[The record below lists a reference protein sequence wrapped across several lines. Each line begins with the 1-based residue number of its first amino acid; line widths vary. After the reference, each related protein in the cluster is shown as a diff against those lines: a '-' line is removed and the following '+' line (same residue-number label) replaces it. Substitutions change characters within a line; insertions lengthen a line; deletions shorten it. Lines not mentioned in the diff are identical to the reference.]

1 MLSPIYSVCGEVCKC
16 RVSHMSGAIGKNYG
30 NGLYSQ
36 NVIIVSTIMIDTQ
49 MQQRYPI
56 SKNKAGGVRSHGVT
70 CVRHS

>member
-1 MLSPIYSVCGEVCKC
+1 
-16 RVSHMSGAIGKNYG
+16 MSGAIGKNYG

-36 NVIIVSTIMIDTQ
+36 NVISVSTIMIDTQ
-49 MQQRYPI
+49 MQQRYPV